1 MPILSS
7 HAIRT
12 TALTMAGLSL
22 TTLTACR
29 GGIKAPW
36 RSTEA
41 IVDTLPD
48 IPPMALE
55 ASGSKHLVV
64 VRANSGGWS
73 VHLDKEELQPLGKR
87 VYITIRRP
95 DPAFIHTQA
104 LVDHRVL
111 TDVASPTPLEIV
123 ARVLDHAAKP
133 NDRIYARV
141 QPQSSL
147 D

>member
-1 MPILSS
+1 MSSLSS
-7 HAIRT
+7 RAVRT

-22 TTLTACR
+22 ITLTACR

-48 IPPMALE
+48 IPPMTLE
-55 ASGSKHLVV
+55 ASGAKHLIV

-73 VHLDKEELQPLGKR
+73 VHLDKEEIQPLGKR
-87 VYITIRRP
+87 VYITVRRP

-111 TDVASPTPLEIV
+111 TDVPSSTPLEIV
-123 ARVLDHAAKP
+123 ARVLDHGAKP

>member
-1 MPILSS
+1 
-7 HAIRT
+7 
-12 TALTMAGLSL
+12 
-22 TTLTACR
+22 
-29 GGIKAPW
+29 
-36 RSTEA
+36 
-41 IVDTLPD
+41 
-48 IPPMALE
+48 MALE
-55 ASGSKHLVV
+55 ASGAKHLVV

-87 VYITIRRP
+87 VYITVRRP

-111 TDVASPTPLEIV
+111 TDVPSSTPLEIV